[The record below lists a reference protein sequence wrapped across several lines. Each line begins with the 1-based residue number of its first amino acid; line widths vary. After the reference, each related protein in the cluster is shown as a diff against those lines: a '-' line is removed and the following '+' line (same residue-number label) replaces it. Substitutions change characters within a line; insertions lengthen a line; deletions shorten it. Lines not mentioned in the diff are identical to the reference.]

1 MLLLSTLPALFSSG
15 VLADSDGRKV
25 PVYLGCLQERFLLL
39 LFFCLV
45 LCLNWAKLPA
55 SSMGSSLSPT
65 LWLNEAANALAIN
78 YIGELFLYF
87 FLSSSPPSQSR
98 IGQNFLSPP
107 RALGI
112 GWQGDF
118 WQGHWNMA
126 VEPFL
131 NFVVYVGMNNS
142 LCWS

>member
-15 VLADSDGRKV
+15 VLADWGGRKV
-25 PVYLGCLQERFLLL
+25 PVYLGCLQERFLLC

-55 SSMGSSLSPT
+55 SSMASFLSPT
-65 LWLNEAANALAIN
+65 LWLNEATDAQAIN
-78 YIGELFLYF
+78 YIGELFLDFFF

-107 RALGI
+107 IALGI
-112 GWQGDF
+112 GTLLARALEYCSWTLPEFYGV
-118 WQGHWNMA
+118 H
-126 VEPFL
+126 
-131 NFVVYVGMNNS
+131 GMNNS